1 METIQNTYPALDF
14 SASELSAFAF
24 TTSFF
29 TISLKNGQ
37 IINFTPDDT
46 DDFYKW
52 LLAHNIRDI
61 QKTEIKI
68 EEPAITNNSRGWK
81 GLFKRKK

>member
-1 METIQNTYPALDF
+1 METIKSTYPALNF
-14 SASELSAFAF
+14 TASELSAFAF
-24 TTSFF
+24 TTNLF

-46 DDFYKW
+46 DDFYNW
-52 LLAHNIRDI
+52 LIAHNVRDV
-61 QKTEIKI
+61 QNTEIKI
-68 EEPAITNNSRGWK
+68 EEPPITNNSTGWK